1 MAQSGFVEPSNDV
14 VQGNYLTERLEIGP
28 TATIAEMKPGRHVVF
43 DTTDYGVQEGGAAG
57 LVIGI
62 IGYGE
67 ANADYK
73 PATRDTAYTALGDE
87 IPVHNGTF
95 RARVYVSETV
105 VKGQPLVAIAD
116 GKFEKADA
124 ATITASGAAHIT
136 TGQAINGSSGA
147 QGRILGHAAASRS
160 GAGVVWAV
168 MSI

>member
-14 VQGNYLTERLEIGP
+14 VQGNYLTERLEVGP
-28 TATIAEMKPGRHVVF
+28 AATAAKMLPGMHVVF
-43 DTTDYGVQEGGAAG
+43 DTTDYGVKEGGAAG

-73 PATRDTAYTALGDE
+73 PTTRDTAYAVGDE
-87 IPVHNGTF
+87 IPIHNGTF

-124 ATITASGAAHIT
+124 ATITASGAASIT
-136 TGQAINGSSGA
+136 DGQAINGSSGA
-147 QGRILGHAAASRS
+147 QGAILGRAGASRS
-160 GAGVVWAV
+160 GAGYVWAV
-168 MSI
+168 MTI